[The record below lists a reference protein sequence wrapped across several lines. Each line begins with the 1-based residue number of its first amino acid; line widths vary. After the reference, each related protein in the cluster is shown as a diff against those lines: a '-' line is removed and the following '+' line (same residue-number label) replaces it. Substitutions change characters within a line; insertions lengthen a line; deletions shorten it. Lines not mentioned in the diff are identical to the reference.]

1 MNRALYVAK
10 TGLEAQQFRLAAIS
24 NNLANANTYAYKSGR
39 AEFEDL
45 LYQNVR
51 QPGAQATQD
60 ESNTLPSGLQLGT
73 GVKAI
78 GVQKIHTQGNLMVTD
93 NQLDVAIE
101 GKGFF
106 QTLDQDGNLMYTR
119 DGSFQVNQNGDM
131 VSSSGYLLEPNINI
145 PQDATNISITRD
157 GAVFVSQPNQVEQ
170 NQVGQ
175 LELAAFINPAGLESI
190 GHNFYKETTASG
202 TANINNPQTAEAGAV
217 AQGSLEASNVNTVE
231 ELIGMIEA
239 QRTYEMNSKAISAAD
254 GMMQY
259 LNNNT

>member
-10 TGLEAQQFRLAAIS
+10 TGLEAQTFRLTAIS
-24 NNLANANTYAYKSGR
+24 NNLANANTYGYKTGR
-39 AEFEDL
+39 AEFDDL

-60 ESNTLPSGLQLGT
+60 EANTLPSGLQLGV
-73 GVKAI
+73 GVKAV
-78 GVQKIHTQGNLMVTD
+78 GVQKIFTQGNLMITD
-93 NQLDVAIE
+93 NQLDVAIN

-106 QTLDQDGNLMYTR
+106 QVLDQEGNMMYTR
-119 DGSFQVNQNGDM
+119 DGSFQVNQNGDL
-131 VSSSGYLLEPNINI
+131 VTSSGYLVEPNINI
-145 PQDATNISITRD
+145 PQDATEVLIARD
-157 GAVFVSQPNQVEQ
+157 GTVSVKQPGNIQL

-175 LELAAFINPAGLESI
+175 LQIATFINPAGLEAV
-190 GHNFYKETTASG
+190 GQNFFVETTASG
-202 TANINNPQTAEAGAV
+202 APTVNNADTADAGAIE
-217 AQGSLEASNVNTVE
+217 QGALEASNVNTVE

-239 QRTYEMNSKAISAAD
+239 QRTYEMNSKAIKAAD

>member
-24 NNLANANTYAYKSGR
+24 NNLANANTYGFKSGR
-39 AEFEDL
+39 AEFDDL
-45 LYQNVR
+45 IYQNVR
-51 QPGAQATQD
+51 QPGAQAAQD
-60 ESNTLPSGLQLGT
+60 EANTLPSGLQLGT
-73 GVKAI
+73 GVKAV
-78 GVQKIHTQGNLMVTD
+78 GVQKIHTQGNLIITD
-93 NQLDVAIE
+93 NQLDIAIE

-106 QTLDQDGNLMYTR
+106 QVLDLEGNVNYTR
-119 DGSFQVNQNGDM
+119 DGSFQVNQNGDI
-131 VSSSGYLLEPNINI
+131 VTSSGYLLEPNINI
-145 PQDATNISITRD
+145 PQDATEVSIARD
-157 GAVFVSQPNQVEQ
+157 GAVFVSQPGVIAQ

-175 LELAAFINPAGLESI
+175 IEIATFINPAGLESL
-190 GHNFYKETTASG
+190 GQNFFAETTASG
-202 TANINNPQTAEAGAV
+202 APNINNPDTAEAGAV
-217 AQGSLEASNVNTVE
+217 LQGALEGSNVNTVE

>member
-1 MNRALYVAK
+1 MNRALYIAK

-24 NNLANANTYAYKSGR
+24 NNLANANTYAYKTGR
-39 AEFEDL
+39 AEFNDL

-51 QPGAQATQD
+51 QPGAQASLE
-60 ESNTLPSGLQLGT
+60 ESSTLPSGLQLGT

-78 GVQKIHTQGNLMVTD
+78 GVQKIHTQGNIMVTE
-93 NQLDVAIE
+93 NQLDIALD

-106 QTLDQDGNLMYTR
+106 QALDQEGNLMYTR
-119 DGSFQVNQNGDM
+119 DGSFQVNQNGDI
-131 VSSSGYLLEPNINI
+131 VTSSGYLLEPNINI
-145 PQDATNISITRD
+145 PIEVTDVSISRD
-157 GAVFVSQPNQVEQ
+157 GGVFVTLPGDAAQ

-175 LELAAFINPAGLESI
+175 LELATFINPAGLESI
-190 GHNFYKETTASG
+190 GGNFYMETTASG
-202 TANINNPQTAEAGAV
+202 APNVNNPQTAEAAAIIQGA
-217 AQGSLEASNVNTVE
+217 LESSNVNTVE

>member
-1 MNRALYVAK
+1 MNHALYIAK

-24 NNLANANTYAYKSGR
+24 NNIANANTYGFKAGR
-39 AEFEDL
+39 AEFNDL
-45 LYQNVR
+45 IYQNVR

-60 ESNTLPSGLQLGT
+60 EANTLPSGLQLGT

-78 GVQKIHTQGNLMVTD
+78 GVQKIHTQGNIMVTD
-93 NQLDVAIE
+93 NQLDLAVE

-119 DGSFQVNQNGDM
+119 DGSFEVNQNGDI
-131 VSSSGYLLEPNINI
+131 VTSSGYLLEPNINV
-145 PQDATNISITRD
+145 PQDATEISITSD
-157 GAVFVSQPNQVEQ
+157 GAVFVSQPGNVGQ
-170 NQVGQ
+170 NQIGQ
-175 LELAAFINPAGLESI
+175 IELATFINPAGLESL
-190 GHNFYKETTASG
+190 GKNFYAETTASG
-202 TANINNPQTAEAGAV
+202 APNINNPDTAEAGSV
-217 AQGSLEASNVNTVE
+217 LQGALESSNVNTVE

-239 QRTYEMNSKAISAAD
+239 QRTYEMNSKAISAAN